1 METDELIEIDFT
13 SKMEIKIN
21 NTSPVELTGLTLA
34 LLNVGHLY
42 EKFIEGESVEEEG
55 VSTELY
61 IKEVRSG
68 SIIVELVS
76 NALPV
81 IPLLWDGGGLTEWVK
96 YAKNTTDWL
105 SGKIK
110 SPQREQTK
118 NELKS
123 WGSVVGPVA
132 KDSGS
137 QMNITVSDNGKV
149 INQFF
154 IDSTQANAIQN
165 GVTRELEKLD
175 EPDTSLHKNKVMYW
189 YQAKFDTDSM
199 TGDRAIIES
208 ISKKPVKVMFDNDA
222 IKNSML
228 KPHDEFDRPW
238 QELAYIVDVRV
249 ETVRDVPKI
258 YTVVRY
264 HEDETFDPK
273 L

>member
-105 SGKIK
+105 SGK
-110 SPQREQTK
+110 
-118 NELKS
+118 
-123 WGSVVGPVA
+123 
-132 KDSGS
+132 
-137 QMNITVSDNGKV
+137 
-149 INQFF
+149 
-154 IDSTQANAIQN
+154 
-165 GVTRELEKLD
+165 
-175 EPDTSLHKNKVMYW
+175 
-189 YQAKFDTDSM
+189 
-199 TGDRAIIES
+199 RAI
-208 ISKKPVKVMFDNDA
+208 V
-222 IKNSML
+222 NSG
-228 KPHDEFDRPW
+228 
-238 QELAYIVDVRV
+238 V
-249 ETVRDVPKI
+249 
-258 YTVVRY
+258 
-264 HEDETFDPK
+264 
-273 L
+273 